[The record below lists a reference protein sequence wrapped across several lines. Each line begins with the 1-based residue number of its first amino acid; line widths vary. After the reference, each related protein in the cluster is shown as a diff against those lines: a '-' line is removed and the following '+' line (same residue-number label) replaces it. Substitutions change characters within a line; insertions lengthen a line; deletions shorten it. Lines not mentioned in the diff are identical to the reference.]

1 MPIPA
6 TRMARA
12 RIAAPMN
19 QGVLVRSPPR
29 APTAA
34 PRPDPY
40 GPDESR
46 GTLVRIVSPGGTTAA
61 APAIA
66 APAATA
72 GTTRP
77 SVPPERVADPGGGR
91 GDLVVHLEVD
101 DPSGHVRPSSLAGRD
116 GAPRRVHLQSS
127 GARWPGTQAPAA

>member
-19 QGVLVRSPPR
+19 QGVRVRSPPR

-77 SVPPERVADPGGGR
+77 SVPSGRVVDSVCGR
-91 GDLVVHLEVD
+91 AGAPTAPPTVRGSATPP
-101 DPSGHVRPSSLAGRD
+101 DPSSMPSSD
-116 GAPRRVHLQSS
+116 GSYSATVEHT
-127 GARWPGTQAPAA
+127 G